1 MTKRYSQFLQEQKE
15 LLPFELDEMSMTE
28 VENFLRSEGVAFE
41 TDGDFIIFE
50 SAIDCGEYLMLEG
63 VRRTLRVR
71 AGKIKRGRTAG
82 RPGWR
87 WDPKANRIK
96 RVPPQV
102 LRKKKIKLRK
112 AQRRLRG
119 KRMMILR
126 KSKRSK
132 RIGKRF
138 TRLRKSLRGK
148 R

>member
-1 MTKRYSQFLQEQKE
+1 MKRYSDFITEQHDR
-15 LLPFELDEMSMTE
+15 LPVDIADMSME
-28 VENFLRSEGVAFE
+28 EAIEFLRKEGVRFSVEDDMIVFE
-41 TDGDFIIFE
+41 TAMEHGDCLLI
-50 SAIDCGEYLMLEG
+50 EG

-82 RPGWR
+82 RAGWR

-102 LRKKKIKLRK
+102 LRRKKIKLRK

-119 KRMMILR
+119 KRMQILR

>member
-28 VENFLRSEGVAFE
+28 VEEFLRSEGVAFE

-50 SAIDCGEYLMLEG
+50 NAIDCGEYLMLEG

-71 AGKIKRGRTAG
+71 GGKIKRGRTAG
-82 RPGWR
+82 RAGWR
-87 WDPKANRIK
+87 WDTKANRIK

-102 LRKKKIKLRK
+102 LRKKKMKLRK